1 MSAHDAPP
9 SRPRSG
15 SPAPEPEPRWSAGIV
30 NHGTYDD
37 LEACIAS
44 LAEQSP
50 RPTSIVVK

>member
-9 SRPRSG
+9 SQPSSG
-15 SPAPEPEPRWSAGIV
+15 SPAPERAPRWSAGIV

-44 LAEQSP
+44 LTEQSP
-50 RPTSIVVK
+50 RPISIVVK